1 MAEVSTPP
9 ITAPPSR
16 DAPHPYVV
24 WVDAS
29 SNLAFATKSLAVA
42 GPFGNLTGCAFT
54 WAPDTV
60 LNCLTAG
67 ETLHIG
73 RSIYDNENEEQSES
87 DEGTR
92 KCHFDLERS
101 LSATCKIILL
111 KYLVG
116 WVWRSNLLKR
126 NFPFFGYQQ
135 SIFILLNATGTLG
148 WPELGHIL
156 HSSIVLTFPNQSG
169 WCLASNVSCL
179 SLVATGRK
187 DSRAKHLFPFK
198 LMLSRGTRHSSDFR
212 ICPWVPYQQRAV
224 PSFKKFGS
232 VSSSSLRTQTV
243 HMLYPCRTIVTSER
257 WQVLS
262 AKREN

>member
-9 ITAPPSR
+9 ITAPPSPG
-16 DAPHPYVV
+16 APPPSVV

-29 SNLAFATKSLAVA
+29 RNLATKRKSLAVLQGISKGTFA
-42 GPFGNLTGCAFT
+42 IT
-54 WAPDTV
+54 WAPEFA

-73 RSIYDNENEEQSES
+73 RSIYDNEDKEQSKS

-92 KCHFDLERS
+92 KCHFDLERP

-116 WVWRSNLLKR
+116 WVWRSNSLKR

-156 HSSIVLTFPNQSG
+156 HSSIVLAFPNQSG

-187 DSRAKHLFPFK
+187 DSRAKHLF
-198 LMLSRGTRHSSDFR
+198 
-212 ICPWVPYQQRAV
+212 
-224 PSFKKFGS
+224 
-232 VSSSSLRTQTV
+232 SL
-243 HMLYPCRTIVTSER
+243 
-257 WQVLS
+257 
-262 AKREN
+262 